1 MRHLLASESFTH
13 DDDDEGDDD
22 DDDDVDDDEKVIMMM
37 TIKGDYNEKH
47 HNPHKNDPDAMAT
60 TLE

>member
-1 MRHLLASESFTH
+1 MRHLLASESFTQ

-22 DDDDVDDDEKVIMMM
+22 ENVIMMM